1 MPLDGKLRHRL
12 ERMLRVVDE
21 HDTEGDRLVDDAA
34 RLWNRVQRFL
44 KLDLIG
50 NEPDTG
56 ALELACYGLQ
66 FPMRQLKTLPVGK
79 FGRINLKD
87 RAEQS
92 AELLVSLVGGEVD
105 EALLDRATRL
115 IHEMPQRSPMLD
127 EARLLA
133 DAMNLDDFGVT
144 GLMMQMIQ
152 LSRQGDGVAQLA
164 EGAEKREQYGYWEAR
179 LKDGF
184 HFEPIRQMAKRRLE
198 NARTVSTLLIAELGE
213 DQSP

>member
-34 RLWNRVQRFL
+34 RLWNRVRRFL

-50 NEPDTG
+50 NEPDTD

-164 EGAEKREQYGYWEAR
+164 EGAEKREQYG
-179 LKDGF
+179 
-184 HFEPIRQMAKRRLE
+184 
-198 NARTVSTLLIAELGE
+198 
-213 DQSP
+213 

>member
-1 MPLDGKLRHRL
+1 
-12 ERMLRVVDE
+12 
-21 HDTEGDRLVDDAA
+21 
-34 RLWNRVQRFL
+34 VQRFL

-50 NEPDTG
+50 NEPDTE

-92 AELLVSLVGGEVD
+92 AELLVSLLGSDSSLD

-184 HFEPIRQMAKRRLE
+184 HFEPIRQMARRRLE
-198 NARTVSTLLIAELGE
+198 NARTAASLLLGE
-213 DQSP
+213 LKEDETP